1 MVFMGYSLVSVMAL
15 LLTFNAKLVT
25 IVGAQRWRRMK
36 QKNFENYYSPQY
48 FKQVAIDFKRD
59 SGVLWVF
66 MKPSGRACITPGLLR
81 ELRRY
86 QQGLVRWGGK
96 YIDGD
101 SLYPVEYQVTTS
113 GIKDIFNYGGDLE
126 LFLRAITNNDQDMLL
141 KYGTSCVDVVYA
153 NATNYDL
160 PITTISLVCGD
171 AMGGGLEGA
180 LSSGTVIAERG
191 VKMGFPEIMFNL
203 FPGMGG
209 YNFLCRKV
217 APSVAKKIITSG
229 QVYTSEEFY
238 EMGIVD
244 LLAETGKGV
253 EVVNSFVE
261 KHRRNRHGYCA
272 FDMASQQL
280 YPVNY
285 ESLIN
290 IVKIWVDAAMRLTS
304 KDLKIMKRLAKAQ
317 VQRKSNNTDGTGIYS
332 GPVIRGGPH

>member
-1 MVFMGYSLVSVMAL
+1 MVA
-15 LLTFNAKLVT
+15 A
-25 IVGAQRWRRMK
+25 IGAPRWRRMK
-36 QKNFENYYSPQY
+36 QNNFENYFSPQF
-48 FKQVAIDFKRD
+48 FKQVAIDFKGD
-59 SGVLWVF
+59 SGVLWIF
-66 MKPSGRACITPGLLR
+66 MKPTGRACITLGMLR

-96 YIDGD
+96 YIDGC

-113 GIKDIFNYGGDLE
+113 GFKEIFNYGGDLE
-126 LFLRAITNNDQDMLL
+126 LFLYAITDNDRDALL

-171 AMGGGLEGA
+171 ALGGGLEGA
-180 LSSGTVIAERG
+180 LSSSIVIAERG

-203 FPGMGG
+203 FPGMGA

-217 APSVAKKIITSG
+217 APSIARNIITSG
-229 QVYTSEEFY
+229 QVYTSEDFY

-244 LLAETGKGV
+244 FLADKGNGV
-253 EVVNSFVE
+253 KVVNSFIK
-261 KHRRNRHGYCA
+261 KHRRNRNGYCA

-280 YPVNY
+280 YPVSY
-285 ESLIN
+285 ECLIN
-290 IVKIWVDAAMRLTS
+290 IVNIWVDAAMRLTS

-317 VQRKSNNTDGTGIYS
+317 VQKRPGAAGSADNRRDLVGSSPVTD
-332 GPVIRGGPH
+332 PVTL